1 MLLPEQV
8 KALIEQILPCEY
20 VFVEGD
26 GHHFFAQ
33 IVSSE
38 FEGKARLARHR
49 LVKDGLAAQLASNEL
64 HALSIAV
71 AATPSEWAAKQG
83 A

>member
-8 KALIEQILPCEY
+8 KEMIAQVLPCEHLE
-20 VFVEGD
+20 VEGD

-33 IVSSE
+33 IVSSV

-64 HALSIAV
+64 HALSISV
-71 AATPSEWAAKQG
+71 AATPAEWAAKQS

>member
-8 KALIEQILPCEY
+8 KEMIAQVLPCEHLE
-20 VFVEGD
+20 VEGD

-33 IVSSE
+33 IVSSA

-49 LVKDGLAAQLASNEL
+49 LVKDGLATQLASNEL
-64 HALSIAV
+64 HALSISV
-71 AATPSEWAAKQG
+71 AATPAEWAAKQS